1 MILDKLKQN
10 ISFLSLVLLPL
21 TLTSLYF
28 GLMASDR
35 YVSEAKLTIRQ
46 ASSGGGGTGV
56 MAIDALIGTSSGSR
70 EDSLHLRE
78 YILSLDM
85 LKYLDESIGLRA
97 SYEKDGD
104 FFSTLSKKA
113 SQEELLEYYRKH
125 LEVVFD
131 DVTGILTIRTQ
142 GFDPTYAL
150 RMNEAILTQAEIF
163 INEKSHKVAKE
174 QLAFINTELELA
186 QDELTTAKEA
196 QLNFQNRN
204 KMLDPIDQAR
214 SMSAI
219 VMQLEGEKTKL
230 EAELKQ
236 LRSYLSDSAPQLLAL
251 RSQID
256 AVARQINEER
266 AKLSGSSSSRLNDK
280 AAQYALLEFQS
291 QFALD
296 KYKAALGA
304 YEKMRLE
311 ATKKLKHLVTISNP
325 YVQEDAEYP
334 HRLYVIATTAF
345 VLLVGFGL
353 FRLLYATIQDHR
365 E

>member
-1 MILDKLKQN
+1 MLKFLKQHK
-10 ISFLSLVLLPL
+10 SLFALVLLPL
-21 TLTSLYF
+21 TLTILYF

-35 YVSEAKLTIRQ
+35 YVSEAKLTIKQ
-46 ASSGGGGTGV
+46 TSNGGGGTGV
-56 MAIDALIGTSSGSR
+56 MAIDALMGTSTGSR

-85 LKYLDESIGLRA
+85 LKYLDQSIALRA

-113 SQEELLEYYRKH
+113 SQEEFLKYYRQH
-125 LEVVFD
+125 IEVIYD
-131 DVTGILTIRTQ
+131 DAVGILTIRTQ
-142 GFDPTYAL
+142 GFDPVYAL

-174 QLAFINTELELA
+174 QLAFINAELERA
-186 QDELTTAKEA
+186 QVELTAAKEA
-196 QLNFQNRN
+196 QLDFQNRN
-204 KMLDPIDQAR
+204 QMLDPINQAKA
-214 SMSAI
+214 MSGI

-236 LRSYLSDSAPQLLAL
+236 LRSYLAESAPQLLSV

-280 AAQYALLEFQS
+280 AAQYALLEFQT

-296 KYKAALGA
+296 KYKAALSA

-311 ATKKLKHLVTISNP
+311 ATKKLKHLVTISSP
-325 YVQEDAEYP
+325 YMQEDAEYP
-334 HRLYVIATTAF
+334 HRLYVIAMTAF
-345 VLLVGFGL
+345 VLLVAFGL
-353 FRLLYATIQDHR
+353 FQLLYATIQDHR